1 MMRPFSKIKL
11 SCLTAFFAVAILLGV
26 AMVANSQSVGDAN
39 SSTLPIVMDDVPLNK
54 AIEVLSRQ
62 AGINYLVD
70 SRLTEWWSL
79 PTANGHTTHEPTI
92 TIHWN
97 NLTPSE
103 GLSQLLAEHNLVL
116 LEDPITSIAR
126 ITYTNQVAN
135 PFDVSF
141 LGDITNKFIQI
152 NMQRMP
158 IEFEA
163 VPITTALENLAR
175 ASGINYALDPEIGYG
190 MPDRNGRIK
199 PEPTL
204 FVRWYNVTAIQ
215 AFIAICEN
223 YDLVLAKDPV
233 INIVQIRVKNHPLT
247 NFVDAGLLGSYTN
260 WTAPMEFQDVP
271 ITTVLEALARLAGIN
286 YILDPK
292 IGYGKP
298 DKNGQIKPEPT
309 LFIRWEKTTPAQA
322 FFAICECY
330 DWVAVK
336 DSTTGIIRIKPID

>member
-141 LGDITNKFIQI
+141 LGTNT
-152 NMQRMP
+152 NEALVP
-158 IEFEA
+158 IEFYD
-163 VPITTALENLAR
+163 VPITTALESLAR
-175 ASGINYALDPEIGYG
+175 LSGIDYLLDPKIGYG
-190 MPDRNGRIK
+190 QPDKNGQIK
-199 PEPTL
+199 PEPIL
-204 FVRWYNVTAIQ
+204 SVRLIKVTAKQ
-215 AFIAICEN
+215 TFIAICEN
-223 YDLVLAKDPV
+223 YDLVIAKDPA

-247 NFVDAGLLGSYTN
+247 NFVDATLLGSDTN
-260 WTAPMEFQDVP
+260 GTAPMEFQDVP

-292 IGYGKP
+292 IGYGMP

-309 LFIRWEKTTPAQA
+309 LSIRWEKTTPAQA